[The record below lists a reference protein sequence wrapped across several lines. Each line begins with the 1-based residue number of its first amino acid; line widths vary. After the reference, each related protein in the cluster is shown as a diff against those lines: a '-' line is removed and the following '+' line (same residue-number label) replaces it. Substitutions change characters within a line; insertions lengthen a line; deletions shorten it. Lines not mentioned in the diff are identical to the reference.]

1 MKSKGLLIAL
11 GVSLLFN
18 VFVLVGFA
26 RARTHLPHRP
36 MNDARMIE
44 RMVRDLNLTEEQRK
58 VLVSLREDQRR
69 QAEDFDQNLALI
81 RENLDE
87 ELRNESPDLERIRQL
102 VAEEADLYRQ
112 RRMAGATLFERF
124 VNQLTPGQRQKLRDV
139 TRPPHRELPKLG
151 PKIVERFDANRNG
164 RLDPD
169 EARAARQEME
179 RRRQQMH
186 RDGLGAPPAPGS
198 PPPHSTSP
206 TASPSPLPPPP
217 PHWRQFDSDG
227 DSKLDEQE
235 LGRMEQARRQRWL
248 DINSAND

>member
-1 MKSKGLLIAL
+1 MKSKGLIIAL

-26 RARTHLPHRP
+26 RARTHLPQRP

-44 RMVRDLNLTEEQRK
+44 RMTRDLSLNDQQRK
-58 VLVSLREDQRR
+58 VLESLREDQRR

-81 RENLDE
+81 RENLDD
-87 ELRNESPDLERIRQL
+87 ELHNESPDLERIRQL

-112 RRMAGATLFERF
+112 RRMVGATLFERF
-124 VNQLTPGQRQKLRDV
+124 VNELTPQQRQKLREV
-139 TRPPHRELPKLG
+139 TRSPHRELPKLG

-179 RRRQQMH
+179 RRRQQMQH

-198 PPPHSTSP
+198 SPPHSTSP
-206 TASPSPLPPPP
+206 LSAPLPP
-217 PHWRQFDSDG
+217 PHWRQFDADG

-235 LGRMEQARRQRWL
+235 LGRMEQARRQRWQEGPREQPQ
-248 DINSAND
+248 